1 MFLKSFE
8 AHKLYF
14 EISTFRQIIICS
26 LTMVS
31 IIEMGQYASNDNTYI
46 SKLYGFFFFIKG
58 VIKLLIIKAL
68 LRN

>member
-1 MFLKSFE
+1 MFLKSVKV
-8 AHKLYF
+8 HKLYF

-31 IIEMGQYASNDNTYI
+31 IIEMGQFASNDNTYI
-46 SKLYGFFFFIKG
+46 SKLYGFFFIKG

>member
-1 MFLKSFE
+1 M
-8 AHKLYF
+8 
-14 EISTFRQIIICS
+14 STFRQIIIFS

-31 IIEMGQYASNDNTYI
+31 IKEMGQFVSNDNTYI
-46 SKLYGFFFFIKG
+46 SKLHGPFFIKG